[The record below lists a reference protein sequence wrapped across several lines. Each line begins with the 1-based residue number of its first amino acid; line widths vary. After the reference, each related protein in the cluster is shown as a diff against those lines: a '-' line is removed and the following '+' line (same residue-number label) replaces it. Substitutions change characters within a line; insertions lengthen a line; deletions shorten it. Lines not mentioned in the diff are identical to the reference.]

1 MIIASGTS
9 TRQVASLADKIAE
22 RLKAMGMT
30 DIRIEGKEL
39 ANWVIVDAHDV
50 IVHIF
55 RPEVREYYNIEKMW
69 RPAALVAE
77 GAGISA

>member
-1 MIIASGTS
+1 MVIASGTS
-9 TRQVASLADKIAE
+9 TRQVSSLADKIAE
-22 RLKAMGMT
+22 RLKVLGVS
-30 DIRIEGKEL
+30 DIRIEGKDL

-69 RPAALVAE
+69 RPVGAVA
-77 GAGISA
+77 GATGVQA